1 MLIEIRK
8 AIVAKLKT
16 LDIKVIANEI
26 KSGFDKPAFFIQSN
40 LVNQDSDIDMNVNLV
55 MLNIHYFSK
64 DKTEL
69 DNLKMIEKLK
79 KLFIVT
85 LKTDSRVFTL
95 TEKSYEIYDNVL
107 QFKFS
112 IRYTDENEVEENE
125 PMQEIEFNQNI

>member
-55 MLNIHYFSK
+55 MVNIHYFSK

>member
-8 AIVAKLKT
+8 AIVAKLNT
-16 LDIKVIANEI
+16 LGVQVIANEI

-40 LVNQDSDIDMNVNLV
+40 LVSQDSDVDMNVNLV
-55 MLNIHYFSK
+55 MVNIHYFPK

-69 DNLKMIEKLK
+69 ENLKMIEKLK

>member
-55 MLNIHYFSK
+55 MVNIHYFSK

-112 IRYTDENEVEENE
+112 IIQWECNTL
-125 PMQEIEFNQNI
+125 IKFLI

>member
-40 LVNQDSDIDMNVNLV
+40 LVNQDSDIDMNLV
-55 MLNIHYFSK
+55 MVNIHYFSK